1 MNKRATAYLL
11 LLLSSI
17 IWGVAGP
24 VIKYTLDFLPPFN
37 FLFWRFVITSLVTL
51 PIFVWYLK
59 KHPIKLA
66 WLPHLIV
73 LGVLATT
80 INLSFV
86 FLGFDRTSAMEGTLL
101 GAMSPVFVAIGGI
114 VFLKEKVTRRELAG
128 IALAVGGTVFTVL
141 EPLIAGGFLGREAA
155 LGNFFMLLYGISWM
169 IYVLLA
175 KRWAKLGMRPFH
187 VVAVSFFVGPPTFLP
202 AALLERGQLFPLWTV
217 SLNAMAGL
225 LYMSILSSLVAYT
238 AYQVGLWI
246 IEASEADVFN
256 YLHPIWAAPFA
267 LTWLGERITLTFLV
281 GAFLIALGVVIAEYH
296 RGLFKKFLFLARR
309 G

>member
-37 FLFWRFVITSLVTL
+37 FLFWRFIITSLVTL
-51 PIFVWYLK
+51 PIFIWYIK

-66 WLPHLIV
+66 WLPHLVV
-73 LGVLATT
+73 LGILATT

-86 FLGFDRTSAMEGTLL
+86 FLGFDRTSAIEGTLL
-101 GAMSPVFVAIGGI
+101 GAMSPIFVAIGGI
-114 VFLKEKVTRRELAG
+114 VFLKEKVTRRELVG

-141 EPLIAGGFLGREAA
+141 EPLIAAGFLGREAA
-155 LGNFFMLLYGISWM
+155 LGNFFMLLYGFSWM

-187 VVAVSFFVGPPTFLP
+187 ITAAAFFVGPPTFLP
-202 AALLERGQLFPLWTV
+202 AALIERGGIFPVWTIDKTA
-217 SLNAMAGL
+217 LAGL

-267 LTWLGERITLTFLV
+267 LIWLGEHITPTFLI
-281 GAFLIALGVVIAEYH
+281 GTFLIASGVAIAEY
-296 RGLFKKFLFLARR
+296 RSGLSKKILFLARR